1 MYHPW
6 KILNFATLYHVLV
19 WNRPNANYHEHT
31 VTDAEMVSSATSDAA
46 TANEK
51 LIK

>member
-31 VTDAEMVSSATSDAA
+31 ITDALVSSATSDAA